1 MRRQLLLCAAWAALH
16 SFVEGSDVVLESLR
30 GVPQGWKRLR
40 DADPEQTLKLR
51 IALEQP
57 NLDRFEETLYD
68 ISTPDHPKYGK
79 HLNSIEL
86 RDIMAPR
93 AESTAAVLAW
103 LRDAGLSD
111 SQIEDDSDW
120 INIQTTVAQANEM
133 LNTTFGLF
141 SQEGTKTNRVRALAY
156 SVPEEIVPHVKMIA
170 PIIRFGQVKPQRS
183 HIFSHE
189 KVEETHSIGTI
200 KAAAVPST
208 DLDVAACNASIT
220 PECLRALY
228 NVGDY
233 EADPSRKSLFGVC
246 GYLEVSSL

>member
-1 MRRQLLLCAAWAALH
+1 MRSQLLFCTAFAALQ
-16 SFVEGSDVVLESLR
+16 SLVEGSDVVLESLR
-30 GVPQGWKRLR
+30 EVPQGWKRLR
-40 DADPEQTLKLR
+40 DADPEQSIKLR

-57 NLDRFEETLYD
+57 NLDLFEQTLYD
-68 ISTPDHPKYGK
+68 ISSPDHPKYGQ
-79 HLNSIEL
+79 HLKSHEL

-93 AESTAAVLAW
+93 EESTAAVIAW
-103 LRDAGLSD
+103 LQDAGLSG

-120 INIQTTVAQANEM
+120 INIQTTVAQANDM

-141 SQEGTKTNRVRALAY
+141 AQEGTEVNRIRALAY

-170 PIIRFGQVKPQRS
+170 PIIRFGQLRPQMS

-189 KVEETHSIGTI
+189 KVEETPSIGTI
-200 KAAAVPST
+200 KAAAIPSV
-208 DLDVAACNASIT
+208 DLNVTACNASIT

-233 EADPSRKSLFGVC
+233 EADPSKKSLFGVC
-246 GYLEVSSL
+246 GYLEVSEN